1 MMMMMMMTM
10 IMIMIMIILMIIII
24 IIIILKMK
32 QQTHDKLNVW
42 RTHYLAVWPRD
53 VVPVETHKLTL
64 ALHRVSSSSVFRASD

>member
-32 QQTHDKLNVW
+32 QQIHDKLNVW
-42 RTHYLAVWPRD
+42 RTRKKPE
-53 VVPVETHKLTL
+53 PQMGFEPTTL
-64 ALHRVSSSSVFRASD
+64 CDLVGCSKH